1 MAYMRPLKWTLKKLS
16 WARIVA
22 LGLLVALVMIRLGD
36 HEFVQTFRLQAFDLY
51 QQTKPRQSGNFPV
64 TIIDVDDRSLE
75 EVGQWPWPRTV
86 IADLVTKTT
95 QAGAVAMAFDI
106 IFSDP
111 DRLSPEIIAADN
123 ATLPQA
129 VRDALAALPNS
140 DSVLAQ
146 AMTRSR
152 VIVGETSIRNANG
165 QLEAR
170 TDGPKVE
177 YAFLGPDPTPMM
189 LQFPDLLQNL
199 PQIDAVAAGRG
210 IFTVRPDTDGVFRR
224 VPLVMSVQDQ
234 IRLGLSVELLRVATG
249 GGAFAVKSRPQGI
262 DGVVVARQQVNTFRD
277 GTVWPYF
284 APSSR
289 SRYVSASDV
298 LAGRVPANRL
308 TGQLVFIGTSAIG
321 LEDFRATPLGTAMA
335 GVEIHAQV
343 LENILGGSLLLRPN
357 WVIGVEL
364 TTVAILGLVMIILV
378 PFLGAAW
385 TLIATVLVMS
395 GYVVA
400 SYYAFSSA
408 RILLDPTFP
417 TFAVVLTAMFMA
429 TANYLREERER
440 RQIRG
445 AFGQYVSPDLVNQ
458 LSEDP
463 DRLILGGER
472 RPLSILF
479 SDVRGFTTISE
490 SFKDNPAGLTVLMNR
505 FLTVLSNAILHH
517 GGTIDKFMG
526 DAVMAFWNA
535 PLDHADHVQSS
546 CRAALKMLSD
556 VEALN
561 VERDAARDL
570 NDETEEFHR
579 IDVGIGINTG
589 DCVVGNM
596 GSDTRFDYTALG
608 DAVNLAS
615 RLEGQSKTYG
625 VGIILGGPTAQPVR
639 DVFAVLE
646 LDLIRVKGKTEP
658 AQVFGLFG
666 DEALFADP
674 DFKKLARVNAA
685 MLTAYRGQ
693 EWAAAADYLAD
704 FEAAAKPLPFD
715 FGTYIALYT
724 DRLAEIRENPVDAD
738 WDGVFTATSK

>member
-1 MAYMRPLKWTLKKLS
+1 MKIIRWIVRKFD

-22 LGLLVALVMIRLGD
+22 LGLLVLLVGVRVGD
-36 HEFVQTFRLQAFDLY
+36 HEFVQNFRFQAFDLY
-51 QQTKPRQSGNFPV
+51 QQTKPRENGTFPV

-75 EVGQWPWPRTV
+75 EIGQWPWPRTI

-95 QAGAVAMAFDI
+95 QAGAAAIAFDI

-111 DRLSPEIIAADN
+111 DRLSPEAIAADN
-123 ATLPQA
+123 DALPKS
-129 VRDALAALPNS
+129 VRDALMALPNS
-140 DSVLAQ
+140 DNVLAQ
-146 AMTRSR
+146 AMSRAR
-152 VIVGETSIRNANG
+152 VIVGETSIRSAEG
-165 QLEAR
+165 QLKVR

-177 YAFLGPDPTPMM
+177 YAFLGPDPTQVMS
-189 LQFPDLLQNL
+189 QFPDLLQNL
-199 PQIDAVAAGRG
+199 PQIDAAASGRG
-210 IFTVRPDTDGVFRR
+210 IFTVRPDSDGVFRR
-224 VPLVMSVQDQ
+224 IPLVMSVQNQ
-234 IRLGLSVELLRVATG
+234 IRLGLSAELLRVATG
-249 GGAFAVKSRPQGI
+249 GGAFAVKSNAAGI
-262 DGVVVARQQVNTFRD
+262 DGIVLARQLISTYRD

-289 SRYVSASDV
+289 TRYVSASDV
-298 LAGRVPANRL
+298 LAGRMPANRL
-308 TGQLVFIGTSAIG
+308 AGQLVFVGTSAIG
-321 LEDFRATPLGTAMA
+321 LEDFRATPLGTVMA

-343 LENILGGSLLLRPN
+343 LENILGKTMLVRPN
-357 WVIGVEL
+357 YAIGVEL
-364 TTVAILGLVMIILV
+364 VTVVALGLLMIILV

-395 GYVVA
+395 GYVGGA
-400 SYYAFSSA
+400 YYAFSSS

-417 TFAVVLTAMFMA
+417 TFAVILIAMFMA

-490 SFKDNPAGLTVLMNR
+490 SFKDNPTGLTVLMNR

-535 PLDHADHVQSS
+535 PLDHEDHVRSS

-561 VERDAARDL
+561 VEREAKRDL
-570 NDETEEFHR
+570 TDESEVFYR

-625 VGIILGGPTAQPVR
+625 VGIILGGPTAQPVK
-639 DVFAVLE
+639 DEFAVLE
-646 LDLIRVKGKTEP
+646 LDLIRVKGKNEP

-666 DEALFADP
+666 DETLYAQAEFQ
-674 DFKKLARVNAA
+674 VVSGINTA
-685 MLTAYRGQ
+685 MLAAYRGK
-693 EWAAAADYLAD
+693 EWAVASERLAA
-704 FEAAAKPLPFD
+704 FEAAVQALPFE
-715 FGTYIALYT
+715 FETYVLLYR
-724 DRLAEIRENPVDAD
+724 DRLDDIKRNPVPAE

>member
-1 MAYMRPLKWTLKKLS
+1 MRILKWIIRKLS
-16 WARIVA
+16 WARVVA
-22 LGLLVALVMIRLGD
+22 LGLLVILVMVRLGD
-36 HEFVQTFRLQAFDLY
+36 HEFVQTFRFQAFDLY
-51 QQTKPRQSGNFPV
+51 QQTKPRVRQNAQV

-75 EVGQWPWPRTV
+75 EVGQWPWPRTT

-95 QAGAVAMAFDI
+95 QSGAIAMAFDI
-106 IFSDP
+106 IFSDA
-111 DRLSPEIIAADN
+111 DRLSPEVIAADN
-123 ATLPQA
+123 TALPQA
-129 VRDALAALPNS
+129 VRDALSALPNS
-140 DSVLAQ
+140 DSVLAD
-146 AMTRSR
+146 AMTRAR
-152 VIVGETSIRNANG
+152 VIVGETSIRNANRG
-165 QLEAR
+165 LAAR
-170 TDGPKVE
+170 TDGPKVV

-199 PQIDAVAAGRG
+199 PQIDAVASGRG
-210 IFTVRPDTDGVFRR
+210 VFTVRADTDGVFRR

-234 IRLGLSVELLRVATG
+234 IRLGLSVELLRVAAG
-249 GGAFAVKSRPQGI
+249 GGAFAVKSRPTGI
-262 DGVVVARQQVNTFRD
+262 DGIVVARQQINTFRD

-284 APSSR
+284 SPSVEAR
-289 SRYVSASDV
+289 FVSASDV
-298 LAGRVPANRL
+298 LAGRIPPNRL
-308 TGQLVFIGTSAIG
+308 AGQLVFVGTSAIG
-321 LEDFRATPLGTAMA
+321 LEDFRATPLGIPMA

-343 LENILGGSLLLRPN
+343 LENILEASFLQRPKYL
-357 WVIGVEL
+357 IGIEISTIV
-364 TTVAILGLVMIILV
+364 VLGLLMIILV

-385 TLIATVLVMS
+385 TMTATIVVMS
-395 GYVVA
+395 GYVAA

-408 RILLDPTFP
+408 RLLLDPTFP
-417 TFAVVLTAMFMA
+417 TLAVVLTAMFMA

-535 PLDHADHVQSS
+535 PLDHPEHVQSS

-561 VERDAARDL
+561 AERDENRTAGD
-570 NDETEEFHR
+570 TEEYHR

-666 DEALFADP
+666 DEALYAQPEFHT
-674 DFKKLARVNAA
+674 LAKINAA

-693 EWAAAADYLAD
+693 DWPEASSQLDA
-704 FEAAAKPLPFD
+704 FEKAVTALPFD
-715 FGTYIALYT
+715 FTTYIALYR
-724 DRLAEIRENPVDAD
+724 DRLAEIAENPVTPD

>member
-1 MAYMRPLKWTLKKLS
+1 MKTLKWIFKKFD
-16 WARIVA
+16 WARTVA
-22 LGLLVALVMIRLGD
+22 LALLIFLVALRIWD
-36 HEFVQTFRLQAFDLY
+36 HEFVQTFRFQAFDLY
-51 QQTKPRQSGNFPV
+51 QQTKPREQGRFPV

-75 EVGQWPWPRTV
+75 EVGQWPWPRTK
-86 IADLVTKTT
+86 IAELVQKTT

-111 DRLSPEIIAADN
+111 DRLSPGAIAADN
-123 ATLPQA
+123 ATLPQSI
-129 VRDALAALPNS
+129 RDALSALPNS
-140 DSVLAQ
+140 DAILAQ
-146 AMTRSR
+146 AISRSR
-152 VIVGETSIRNANG
+152 VIVGETSIRSASG
-165 QLEAR
+165 KLETR
-170 TDGPKVE
+170 TEGPKVE
-177 YAFLGPDPTPMM
+177 YAFLGPDPTQKMM
-189 LQFPDLLQNL
+189 QFPDLLQNL
-199 PQIDAVAAGRG
+199 PQIDAAASGRG

-224 VPLVMSVQDQ
+224 VPLVMSVQNQ

-249 GGAFAVKSRPQGI
+249 GGAFAVKSNDAGI
-262 DGVVVARQQVNTFRD
+262 DGIVVARQLIKTFRD

-284 APSSR
+284 TPSSR
-289 SRYVSASDV
+289 ARYVSASDV
-298 LAGRVPANRL
+298 LAGRLPANRL
-308 TGQLVFIGTSAIG
+308 AGQLVFVGTSAIG

-343 LENILGGSLLLRPN
+343 LENIMGKTLLVRPN
-357 WVIGVEL
+357 YAIGIEL
-364 TTVAILGLVMIILV
+364 VTIVLLGLLMIILV

-385 TLIATVLVMS
+385 TLIATVLVMA
-395 GYVVA
+395 GYVGGT
-400 SYYAFSSA
+400 YYAFSTS
-408 RILLDPTFP
+408 RILLDATFP
-417 TFAVVLTAMFMA
+417 TFSVVLIAMFMA

-445 AFGQYVSPDLVNQ
+445 AFGQYVSPDLVAQ
-458 LSEDP
+458 LSDDP

-472 RPLSILF
+472 RSLSILF

-490 SFKDNPAGLTVLMNR
+490 SYKDNPAGLTVLMNR

-535 PLDHADHVQSS
+535 PLDHPDHVRSS
-546 CRAALKMLSD
+546 CRSALKMLAD

-561 VERDAARDL
+561 QERESSEKDMD
-570 NDETEEFHR
+570 NGEVYHR

-625 VGIILGGPTAQPVR
+625 VGIILGGPTAEPVR
-639 DVFAVLE
+639 DEFAILE
-646 LDLIRVKGKTEP
+646 LDLIRVKGKNEP

-666 DEALFADP
+666 DETLQGNPAFQ
-674 DFKKLARVNAA
+674 KLAEINAA
-685 MLTAYRGQ
+685 MLSAYRGQ
-693 EWAAAADYLAD
+693 AWDKATALLDAFEVAATALR
-704 FEAAAKPLPFD
+704 FD
-715 FGTYIALYT
+715 FGTYLALYR
-724 DRLAEIRENPVDAD
+724 DRLVGIKNNPVDAD

>member
-1 MAYMRPLKWTLKKLS
+1 MRSLRWIIRKFD
-16 WARIVA
+16 WARIIA
-22 LGLLVALVMIRLGD
+22 LSILTVLVMIRLWD
-36 HEFVQTFRLQAFDLY
+36 HEFVQTFRSQAFDLY
-51 QQTKPRQSGNFPV
+51 QQTKPREIGNFPV

-75 EVGQWPWPRTV
+75 EVGQWPWPRTTM
-86 IADLVTKTT
+86 AALVDKTT
-95 QAGAVAMAFDI
+95 QAGAVAIAFDI
-106 IFSDP
+106 IFADP
-111 DRLSPEIIAADN
+111 DRLSPEVIAADN
-123 ATLPQA
+123 ASLPQA
-129 VRDALAALPNS
+129 VRDALSALPNS
-140 DSVLAQ
+140 DSVLA
-146 AMTRSR
+146 ASMSR
-152 VIVGETSIRNANG
+152 AKVIVGETSIRSAG
-165 QLEAR
+165 DQLEVRA
-170 TDGPKVE
+170 DGPKVE
-177 YAFLGPDPTPMM
+177 YAFLGPDPTKMM
-189 LQFPDLLQNL
+189 MQFPDLLQNL
-199 PQIDAVAAGRG
+199 PQIDAMASGRG
-210 IFTVRPDTDGVFRR
+210 VFTVRPDPDGVFRR
-224 VPLVMSVQDQ
+224 VPLVMSVQGQ
-234 IRLGLSVELLRVATG
+234 VRLGLSVELLRVATG
-249 GGAFAVKSRPQGI
+249 GGAFAVRSNAAGI
-262 DGVVVARQQVNTFRD
+262 DGVVVARQLVETYRD
-277 GTVWPYF
+277 GSVWPYF
-284 APSSR
+284 SPTSR
-289 SRYVSASDV
+289 TRYVSASDV

-308 TGQLVFIGTSAIG
+308 AGQLVLVGTSAIG

-343 LENILGGSLLLRPN
+343 LENILGKTMLVRPN
-357 WVIGVEL
+357 YAIAVEL
-364 TTVAILGLVMIILV
+364 VTVVLLGLLMIILV
-378 PFLGAAW
+378 PMLGAAW

-395 GYVVA
+395 GYVFG

-417 TFAVVLTAMFMA
+417 TFAVVLIAMFMA

-535 PLDHADHVQSS
+535 PLDHDDHVRSS
-546 CRAALKMLSD
+546 CRAALKMLDD

-561 VERDAARDL
+561 MARETQHRDEASNEVL
-570 NDETEEFHR
+570 HR

-625 VGIILGGPTAQPVR
+625 VGIILGGPTAEPVA
-639 DVFAVLE
+639 DEFAVLE
-646 LDLIRVKGKTEP
+646 LDLIRVKGKNEP

-666 DEALFADP
+666 DETLYAKPEFQRLAQINALM
-674 DFKKLARVNAA
+674 LA
-685 MLTAYRGQ
+685 AYRGQ
-693 EWAAAADYLAD
+693 DWTGAAEHLSA
-704 FEAAAKPLPFD
+704 FEEAAKALPFS
-715 FGTYIALYT
+715 FETYVTLYR
-724 DRLAEIRENPVDAD
+724 DRLSEIQDSPVDAD